1 MHLQTSER
9 CCASSIRFLSL
20 RIISYAEWAQEY
32 STLYMT
38 HSLES
43 NKASMV
49 SFQISKLGPRIMCA
63 GFRVVSWC
71 QSLSQRRSWELYV
84 YSSMLEMNVLG
95 WHASSR
101 ADWRTGGGRG
111 ISDGISSLYI
121 RSNCPDSIE
130 RCSLKKNKKQPA
142 ASDNKAGWI

>member
-49 SFQISKLGPRIMCA
+49 SFQISSPVLTERKLGPRIVCA
-63 GFRVVSWC
+63 GFRVVSWY
-71 QSLSQRRSWELYV
+71 QSLSQRSSWELYV
-84 YSSMLEMNVLG
+84 YSSMLEMNVLS
-95 WHASSR
+95 WRASSR

-130 RCSLKKNKKQPA
+130 RCSLKKKKA
-142 ASDNKAGWI
+142 ACSLC